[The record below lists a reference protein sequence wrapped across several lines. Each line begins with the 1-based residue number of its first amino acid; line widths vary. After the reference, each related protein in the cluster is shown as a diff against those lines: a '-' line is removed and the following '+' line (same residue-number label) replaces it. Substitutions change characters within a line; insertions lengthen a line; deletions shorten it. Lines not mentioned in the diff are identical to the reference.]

1 MKLDKEWISNDIE
14 IILLIVL
21 PKTVYIVSYFF
32 KILFYTSYEPSNR
45 CNDFNCDKLQCISY
59 YLFFQD
65 HVKPFII

>member
-32 KILFYTSYEPSNR
+32 KILFYTSYGTSHLI
-45 CNDFNCDKLQCISY
+45 DVTISIVISY
-59 YLFFQD
+59 N
-65 HVKPFII
+65 V

>member
-32 KILFYTSYEPSNR
+32 KILFYTSYGTSYLI
-45 CNDFNCDKLQCISY
+45 DVTISIVISY
-59 YLFFQD
+59 SVY
-65 HVKPFII
+65 HIIFSSKIALNHL

>member
-32 KILFYTSYEPSNR
+32 KILFYTSYGTSHLI
-45 CNDFNCDKLQCISY
+45 DVTISIVISY
-59 YLFFQD
+59 S
-65 HVKPFII
+65 V

>member
-32 KILFYTSYEPSNR
+32 KILFYTSYGTSR
-45 CNDFNCDKLQCISY
+45 LIDVTISIVISY
-59 YLFFQD
+59 S
-65 HVKPFII
+65 V